1 MILLPVNMMFAQKYT
16 FTVSVSTSGCGGI
29 DGGGIDA
36 KFAVEQAKIWNEG
49 GMEGFNTIEECRR
62 SYNYIIS
69 ESYSRGSC
77 RIKYIVSPCMPSG
90 GTNSNTSLQGQG
102 VDGSFFSPNSIDE
115 IKNWSEDYTYRRLA
129 LDDDYIST
137 EATSISTGDSKF
149 DDARDNYTLSGLM
162 PKGSTGYINNSESYS
177 NYGFPSKRGN
187 VFIPDDF
194 LNGERPFVS
203 LGGGSSEDLKMYK
216 GELMLVPSVDR
227 VTEKETIDWM
237 ELIRDDAKFAWSI
250 YELFKK
256 SGVISTANKSIPG
269 VLFNANIN
277 VWSETIDY
285 AIKFY
290 NDDPYQEKTHITP
303 FPIINNVIINTLE
316 DYAMDLPYEG
326 CKKIFGIKNNSSADI
341 KLGIAGITINGII
354 LAKKHYDKFKTLWNN
369 E

>member
-1 MILLPVNMMFAQKYT
+1 MK
-16 FTVSVSTSGCGGI
+16 
-29 DGGGIDA
+29 
-36 KFAVEQAKIWNEG
+36 
-49 GMEGFNTIEECRR
+49 R
-62 SYNYIIS
+62 IIS
-69 ESYSRGSC
+69 ILIFILVFKNHGEAQC
-77 RIKYIVSPCMPSG
+77 TFRILSLEG
-90 GTNSNTSLQGQG
+90 AEFTNSNQTIWGPYPDIQTCEANRNKVLSDLNFNIMNKKVRATASNCSCAGGNTSGSSMSITKQ
-102 VDGSFFSPNSIDE
+102 DGSFFSPNSIDE
-115 IKNWSEDYTYRRLA
+115 IKNWSEDYSYKRLA
-129 LDDDYIST
+129 LDDDYISA
-137 EATSISTGDSKF
+137 EATSVSTGDSEY
-149 DDARDNYTLSGLM
+149 DDARGNYSLSGLM
-162 PKGSTGYINNSESYS
+162 PKGSTGYIGNRESFS
-177 NYGFPSKRGN
+177 NYAFPTKRGN
-187 VFIPDDF
+187 VFIPDDL
-194 LNGERPFVS
+194 LNGKRPFVS
-203 LGGGSSEDLKMYK
+203 LGGGNSEDLKMYK

-269 VLFNANIN
+269 VLINANIN